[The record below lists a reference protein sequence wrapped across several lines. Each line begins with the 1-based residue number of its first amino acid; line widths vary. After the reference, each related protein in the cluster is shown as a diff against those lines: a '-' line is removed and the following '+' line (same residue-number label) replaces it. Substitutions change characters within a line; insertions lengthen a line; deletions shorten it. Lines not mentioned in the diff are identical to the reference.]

1 GAAPIERL
9 LPVDGHR
16 SGLGLD
22 PRDVEPLGRRDVHA
36 AALPHRERVDAFVAR
51 ERAAL
56 GVLHLALRRSGHPL
70 RKALAQ
76 EVRVLPSL
84 DEADVLTLP
93 LVGHGEA
100 EFARGG
106 AHLFLGHRAEREEG
120 LRQHLLAEAP
130 EHVRLVLAR
139 VRRAEERRP
148 PLGVGPTARIVPG
161 RDVVA
166 AKRLGAAH
174 QLAELEPVV
183 ALHAGIGRAPLQV
196 LADEVVDDVRLE
208 VVLEIE
214 DVVRESHPARHGAAV
229 VDGLERA
236 AAAARRRTLRVAP
249 ELHGDA
255 DDRVSGALQE
265 RRGNARVDAAAHR
278 DEHGRLAGGSEVVH
292 GKSQDANDGEPARSF
307 FTTSGTTSSTRS
319 MSAEVVERPRL
330 NRTADWA
337 MFAGTPMPRRTCDA
351 WDDPA
356 LHAEPA
362 LQAKPFMSSDRI
374 RCSPS
379 APTNERW

>member
-1 GAAPIERL
+1 
-9 LPVDGHR
+9 
-16 SGLGLD
+16 
-22 PRDVEPLGRRDVHA
+22 
-36 AALPHRERVDAFVAR
+36 
-51 ERAAL
+51 
-56 GVLHLALRRSGHPL
+56 
-70 RKALAQ
+70 
-76 EVRVLPSL
+76 
-84 DEADVLTLP
+84 
-93 LVGHGEA
+93 
-100 EFARGG
+100 
-106 AHLFLGHRAEREEG
+106 
-120 LRQHLLAEAP
+120 
-130 EHVRLVLAR
+130 
-139 VRRAEERRP
+139 
-148 PLGVGPTARIVPG
+148 
-161 RDVVA
+161 
-166 AKRLGAAH
+166 
-174 QLAELEPVV
+174 
-183 ALHAGIGRAPLQV
+183 
-196 LADEVVDDVRLE
+196 VDDVRLE

-379 APTNERW
+379 APTNERWDVLQTRGAPVPCRTTCGTDARSPSSIRSRSAAIAAGFSASSACASCAAIPSPTIAGTFSVPARLPRSCSPPK